1 MNNVVHKKIRKV
13 RIIKKY
19 FCDYDDDEYPI
30 VFAP

>member
-1 MNNVVHKKIRKV
+1 MSFIKKIRKV

-19 FCDYDDDEYPI
+19 FCDYDDDEYLI